1 MAAIAPATVSDSFRS
16 ATRVQEGLL
25 ARVEKRSLIWLA
37 HRLPRWVNSD
47 HLTALAL
54 AAMLGAGLSFWL
66 AAVSPAGLLLVV
78 LCLAVNWF
86 GDSLD
91 GTVARVRDQQRPRYG
106 YYVDHVADVVGTLFL
121 FGGMALSGFMTPAV
135 SAMLLIAYYL
145 LSLEVY
151 LAANSLGTFRMSFFK
166 VGPTELRILLAA
178 GAIASLWRPM
188 PIVFGLRMSLFDLGG
203 TIGTIGLGVTFVI
216 SVIRNTMALYALEP
230 IAARGR
236 DPREILASDMR
247 APRPVTAA
255 PGIESPRTCV

>member
-1 MAAIAPATVSDSFRS
+1 MSAIAPATVSDSFRS

-25 ARVEKRSLIWLA
+25 ARGEKRTLIWLA

-54 AAMLGAGLSFWL
+54 AAMLGTGLSFWL
-66 AAVSPAGLLLVV
+66 AAVSPAGLPLVV

-121 FGGMALSGFMTPAV
+121 FGGMALSGFMAPAV
-135 SAMLLIAYYL
+135 AAMLLIAYYL

-166 VGPTELRILLAA
+166 VGPTDCASCSA

-188 PIVFGLRMSLFDLGG
+188 PIVFGFRMSLFDLGG
-203 TIGTIGLGVTFVI
+203 IIGAIGLGVTFVI
-216 SVIRNTMALYALEP
+216 SVIRNTRALYALEP
-230 IAARGR
+230 LADRR
-236 DPREILASDMR
+236 REPREILAL
-247 APRPVTAA
+247 
-255 PGIESPRTCV
+255 